1 MFEDEPRPFDLG
13 ALAAALDAK
22 RSELGLSWAELARK
36 VGVSVSTLRRFS
48 HADDAEADGVLC
60 VLGWLDVTPETYVSD
75 STVPGQKLPTPDGGV
90 IRIDMAELSR
100 LNEFSYG
107 SKRRSR
113 TTIQRLVGAAQNA
126 GLPVA
131 ALTKRSQF

>member
-13 ALAAALDAK
+13 ALAAAVDAK
-22 RSELGLSWAELARK
+22 RSELGLSWADLARQ
-36 VGVSVSTLRRFS
+36 VGVSTSTLRRLP

-60 VLGWLDVTPETYVSD
+60 VLGWLDLTPETFVNASK
-75 STVPGQKLPTPDGGV
+75 VPGQKLPSADGGV
-90 IRIDMAELSR
+90 IRIDMTELSR

-126 GLPVA
+126 GVPVA